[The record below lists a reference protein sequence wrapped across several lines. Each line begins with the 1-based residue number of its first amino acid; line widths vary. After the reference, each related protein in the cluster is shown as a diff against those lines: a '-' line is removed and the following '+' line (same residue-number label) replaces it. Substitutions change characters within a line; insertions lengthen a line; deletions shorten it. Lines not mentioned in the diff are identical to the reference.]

1 MSEVSEESNDKGF
14 RINAKGISCI
24 PCRCKR
30 QFYHKETKIV
40 KENNIITT
48 NTVVDKRNTKFGGNG
63 RHTSPDDIF
72 KPDTNLQEGS
82 VEICSTGWSS
92 KESRITPEQLEER
105 VEKLETDVDLLK
117 KDVEDIIVIK
127 LRWIKVLKNNI

>member
-1 MSEVSEESNDKGF
+1 MSDISENSNDKGF
-14 RINAKGISCI
+14 RINYKGISCI

-30 QFYHKETKIV
+30 QFYHKETKTV

-48 NTVVDKRNTKFGGNG
+48 NSVVDKRNTKFGGSG

-82 VEICSTGWSS
+82 VEICSTGWGKSQ
-92 KESRITPEQLEER
+92 ITPEELEER
-105 VEKLETDVDLLK
+105 LEVAETNIGLIKKDIDEIK
-117 KDVEDIIVIK
+117 KDVED
-127 LRWIKVLKNNI
+127 RNTLKSKID